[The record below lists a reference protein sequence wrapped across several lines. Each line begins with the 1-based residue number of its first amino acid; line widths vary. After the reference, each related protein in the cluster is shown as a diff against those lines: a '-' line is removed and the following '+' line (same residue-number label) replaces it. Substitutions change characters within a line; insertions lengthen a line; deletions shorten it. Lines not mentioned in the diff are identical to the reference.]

1 MPSSKGGGG
10 GIYPRTVTPN
20 SPDYFLE
27 TISKVAK
34 RASVA
39 QPNSSARLKMI
50 LKGFS
55 LVY

>member
-10 GIYPRTVTPN
+10 GIYPWTVTPN